1 MRIAQVIT
9 QALSDTIAQ
18 NGHGRI
24 AFPGGRSAVELMSE
38 LSHASIDW
46 SSVCVTLVDERA
58 VDESSDASNAALVK
72 TMLCQNR
79 AETATFE
86 PMFVADDAERSADQL
101 NQQDSPLD
109 IAVLG
114 MGDDGHFA
122 SLFPNEIAV
131 PGLADG
137 RLGFVATSAIGSP
150 SVPRISMTLS
160 QILSAQLV
168 VLLVSSDAKKDKVI
182 DGLGSVDSMNP
193 VSYLLASD
201 HPILVVWPDG
211 EMVTLHN
218 GDVHES

>member
-182 DGLGSVDSMNP
+182 DGLGSIDSMNP

-218 GDVHES
+218 GDVYES

>member
-182 DGLGSVDSMNP
+182 DGLGSIDSMNP

>member
-18 NGHGRI
+18 KGNGRI

-46 SSVCVTLVDERA
+46 SSVSVTLVDERA
-58 VDESSDASNAALVK
+58 VDETSDASNAALVK
-72 TMLCQNR
+72 STLCQNA

-86 PMFVADDAERSADQL
+86 PMFIRDNAQQSADQL

-122 SLFPNEIAV
+122 SLFPDEIAV

-137 RLGFVATSAIGSP
+137 QRGFVATGAVGSP
-150 SVPRISMTLS
+150 SVPRISMTLG

-168 VLLVSSDAKKDKVI
+168 VLLVSSDAKKDKVL
-182 DGLGSVDSMNP
+182 DGLKSVDSMNP

-211 EMVTLHN
+211 DIVTLRN
-218 GDVHES
+218 GDLYES

>member
-24 AFPGGRSAVELMSE
+24 AFPGGRRAVELMSE

>member
-72 TMLCQNR
+72 TTLCQNR

-86 PMFVADDAERSADQL
+86 PMFVADDAEQSADQL
-101 NQQDSPLD
+101 NQKDSSLD
-109 IAVLG
+109 IAVIG

-218 GDVHES
+218 GDVYES

>member
-9 QALSDTIAQ
+9 QALSDTLAH

-46 SSVCVTLVDERA
+46 SLVCVTLVDERA
-58 VDESSDASNAALVK
+58 VDELSDASNASLVK
-72 TMLCQNR
+72 TTLCQNR

-86 PMFVADDAERSADQL
+86 PLFVGDNAEQSAEYL
-101 NQQDSPLD
+101 NQQNCPLD

-122 SLFPNEIAV
+122 SLFPSETAV

-137 RLGFVATSAIGSP
+137 QRGFVATSAIGSP
-150 SVPRISMTLS
+150 SVPRISMTLN
-160 QILSAQLV
+160 QIMSARLV
-168 VLLVSSDAKKDKVI
+168 VLLVSSVAKKDKVT
-182 DGLGSVDSMNP
+182 DGLAAVNPMNP

-211 EMVTLHN
+211 EVVRVQN
-218 GDVHES
+218 GVVHGS

>member
-58 VDESSDASNAALVK
+58 VEESSDASNAALVK
-72 TMLCQNR
+72 TTLCQNR

-86 PMFVADDAERSADQL
+86 PMFVADDAEQSADQL
-101 NQQDSPLD
+101 NQKDSSLD
-109 IAVLG
+109 IAVIG

-137 RLGFVATSAIGSP
+137 RLGFVATRAIGSP
-150 SVPRISMTLS
+150 LVPRISMTLS

-218 GDVHES
+218 GDVYES

>member
-9 QALSDTIAQ
+9 RALSDTIAQ
-18 NGHGRI
+18 KGHGRI

-58 VDESSDASNAALVK
+58 VDESSDVSNASLVK

-86 PMFVADDAERSADQL
+86 PLFFGDNAEQSAEYL
-101 NQQDSPLD
+101 NQQVCSLD

-122 SLFPNEIAV
+122 SLFPSETAV

-137 RLGFVATSAIGSP
+137 QRGFVATSAIGSP
-150 SVPRISMTLS
+150 SVPRISMTLG

-168 VLLVSSDAKKDKVI
+168 VLLVSSNAKKDKVML
-182 DGLGSVDSMNP
+182 GLDAVDSMNP
-193 VSYLLASD
+193 VSYLVASD
-201 HPILVVWPDG
+201 HPILVEWPGGD
-211 EMVTLHN
+211 MVTVHN
-218 GDVHES
+218 GVVYES

>member
-1 MRIAQVIT
+1 MSIAHVIT
-9 QALSDTIAQ
+9 QALSDVIAQ
-18 NGHGRI
+18 KGHVRI

-38 LSHASIDW
+38 LSHAPIDW
-46 SSVCVTLVDERA
+46 SSVSVTLVDERA

-72 TMLCQNR
+72 STLCQNS

-86 PMFVADDAERSADQL
+86 PMFIGDDADQAADQL

-122 SLFPNEIAV
+122 SLFPSETAV

-137 RLGFVATSAIGSP
+137 QRGFVATSAVGSP
-150 SVPRISMTLS
+150 SVPRISMTLG

-168 VLLVSSDAKKDKVI
+168 ILLVSSDAKKDKVMQ
-182 DGLGSVDSMNP
+182 GLDAVDSINP

-211 EMVTLHN
+211 DWVTIQN
-218 GDVHES
+218 GDVYEP

>member
-9 QALSDTIAQ
+9 QALSDTLAH

-46 SSVCVTLVDERA
+46 SLVCVTLVDERA
-58 VDESSDASNAALVK
+58 VDESSDASNASLVK
-72 TMLCQNR
+72 TTLCQNR

-86 PMFVADDAERSADQL
+86 PLFVGDNAEQSAEYL
-101 NQQDSPLD
+101 NQQNCPLD

-122 SLFPNEIAV
+122 SLFPSETAV

-137 RLGFVATSAIGSP
+137 QRGFVATSAIGSP
-150 SVPRISMTLS
+150 SVPRISMTLN
-160 QILSAQLV
+160 QIMSARLV
-168 VLLVSSDAKKDKVI
+168 VLLVSSDAKKDKVV
-182 DGLGSVDSMNP
+182 DGLAAVNPMNP

-201 HPILVVWPDG
+201 HPILVIWPDG
-211 EMVTLHN
+211 EMVTVHN

>member
-9 QALSDTIAQ
+9 QALSDTLAH

-46 SSVCVTLVDERA
+46 SLVCVTLVDERA
-58 VDESSDASNAALVK
+58 VDESSDASNASLVK
-72 TMLCQNR
+72 TTLCQNR

-86 PMFVADDAERSADQL
+86 PLFVGDNAEQSAEYL
-101 NQQDSPLD
+101 NQQNCPLD

-122 SLFPNEIAV
+122 SLFPSETAV

-137 RLGFVATSAIGSP
+137 QRGFVATSAIGSP
-150 SVPRISMTLS
+150 SVPRISMTLN
-160 QILSAQLV
+160 QIMSARLV
-168 VLLVSSDAKKDKVI
+168 VLLVSSVAKKDKVT
-182 DGLGSVDSMNP
+182 DGLAAVNPMNP

-211 EMVTLHN
+211 EVVRVQN
-218 GDVHES
+218 GVVHGS

>member
-1 MRIAQVIT
+1 MRVAQVIT